1 MSYKPKYLGHVN
13 LFVRNAERSQK
24 WYADI
29 LGLHTYDF
37 RPGRAAFMSAD
48 IEQSHEVALI
58 EVGEDA
64 PGIQRRQVGLNH
76 MAWMMESLEDLK
88 EFYHRLKEKN
98 VPIGQISDHGI
109 SIGIYFND
117 PDGNGIE
124 VSYELPRSQWNRQEN
139 IFMAE
144 GRMSGQFPGPWDAE
158 LARV

>member
-64 PGIQRRQVGLNH
+64 PGIQNRQVGLNH